1 VDDKSIEQ
9 IKIRRENATKKT
21 DFICFEHVSLCYARL
36 KIVHNICLA
45 VGVMSADEKSQNKRP
60 NKKFSIAKRSAQK
73 LLLGL
78 MPLSKCILL

>member
-1 VDDKSIEQ
+1 MTKVSNRLKSEEKMQ
-9 IKIRRENATKKT
+9 PRKT

-45 VGVMSADEKSQNKRP
+45 VGVMSANEKSQNKRP

-78 MPLSKCILL
+78 MTLSKCILL